1 MYDSKVCFKCEVEK
15 PLHEFYKHYAM
26 ADGHVNK
33 CKECNKKDVRE
44 NREKNIDYYREYDKN
59 RYLLPKRVDG
69 RRIYAQSEEGKKSIR
84 EARKRYQENNLIKRY
99 ASQIVNNA
107 IRDGKITKL
116 YFCEKCGEKNNRIHG
131 HHDDY
136 AFPLSVRWLCPKCH
150 TDWHKLNGCGKNG

>member
-99 ASQIVNNA
+99 AIQIVNNA
-107 IRDGKITKL
+107 IRAGKITKL
-116 YFCEKCGEKNNRIHG
+116 YFCEK
-131 HHDDY
+131 
-136 AFPLSVRWLCPKCH
+136 
-150 TDWHKLNGCGKNG
+150 